1 MNLANGKVVIVLE
14 VTIYAA
20 LKKSPRRT
28 DLFGIVVILVYSSS
42 VARFLAM
49 RGNGKWE
56 RYLIISP
63 RVGRGLGRDTENVE
77 NMKIYFTLSLPSQ
90 PPFYFFRIRLPCY
103 QKQYGLKTQQS
114 TLPTTLEN
122 GKLNGLHLVYF
133 CSFVRCREGIISVL
147 WRNPCALVLLL
158 FLAIRALV
166 WMVL

>member
-1 MNLANGKVVIVLE
+1 MTPEGYHHLTKLLMNLANGKVVIVLE

-42 VARFLAM
+42 VAKFLAM

-77 NMKIYFTLSLPSQ
+77 NMKIYFTLS
-90 PPFYFFRIRLPCY
+90 
-103 QKQYGLKTQQS
+103 
-114 TLPTTLEN
+114 TLPT
-122 GKLNGLHLVYF
+122 
-133 CSFVRCREGIISVL
+133 
-147 WRNPCALVLLL
+147 PLLL
-158 FLAIRALV
+158 FQNPFALLSKIV
-166 WMVL
+166 WLKNSTINITHYTGKWKTERSTPCIFLFLCSL